1 MKKTHLII
9 GLIASFIGLS
19 SFVYRVTEN
28 VPEQKSLLW
37 KIGGNG
43 LSKPSYLFGTMHL
56 IEKDYFYF
64 PKSLEKIITKSDAV
78 VMEIADINQADAL
91 KYLTL
96 KEGSLFDFFNKE
108 QTDSLLI
115 WVKANTGLDED
126 AFRTSFGKMKPFVVL
141 QTIMQLQFM
150 GKTESYEKTITEIAQ
165 AKKIKTLGLETIEQQ
180 IGIFDN
186 LSKEQQTE
194 MVMAGVRGEG
204 EGSKDE
210 LQVMQQFY
218 KKQYLDSLYIY
229 ISSKQGVINDEQDVF
244 LKGRNLNWIP
254 QIKEIIKNQTAFI
267 AVGAGHLG
275 GESGVIELLKKKVIP
290 LHRLNFN
297 HEKI

>member
-1 MKKTHLII
+1 MKKIHLII

-37 KIGGNG
+37 KIEGNG

-64 PKSLEKIITKSDAV
+64 SKSLEKTIAKSDAV

-115 WVKANTGLDED
+115 WVKANTGLDAD

-275 GESGVIELLKKKVIP
+275 GESGVIELLKKEGYSVTPIK
-290 LHRLNFN
+290 F
-297 HEKI
+297 